1 MTLRLRRLRIE
12 DKDAAIAGHQAM
24 MAENFTLLL
33 GWSDDKDWP
42 SYLRYIDEN
51 ARSTTVNADR
61 VPGTLL
67 VADVDGT
74 LVGRA
79 SIRFA
84 LNDWLALHGGH
95 IGYGVLAEHRRKG
108 YATEIL
114 RQALDVARA
123 HGVERVLVTCDDTN
137 VASAAVIERCGG
149 VLERVVPA
157 SDNDVSF
164 RRYWID

>member
-1 MTLRLRRLRIE
+1 MSLRLRPLRLE
-12 DKDAAIAGHQAM
+12 DKVAAIAGHEAM
-24 MAENFTLLL
+24 RAENFTLLL
-33 GWSDDKDWP
+33 GWSDDMDWP
-42 SYLRYIDEN
+42 SYVRSIDEN
-51 ARSTTVNADR
+51 ARSTTVSDDL
-61 VPGTLL
+61 VPATLL

-95 IGYGVLAEHRRKG
+95 IGFGVLAEHRRNG
-108 YATEIL
+108 YAIEIL
-114 RQALDVARA
+114 RQALIIAHA
-123 HGVERVLVTCDDTN
+123 HGVERVLVTCDDAN
-137 VASAAVIERCGG
+137 IASAAVIERSGG

-157 SDNDVSF
+157 GDGDVSF